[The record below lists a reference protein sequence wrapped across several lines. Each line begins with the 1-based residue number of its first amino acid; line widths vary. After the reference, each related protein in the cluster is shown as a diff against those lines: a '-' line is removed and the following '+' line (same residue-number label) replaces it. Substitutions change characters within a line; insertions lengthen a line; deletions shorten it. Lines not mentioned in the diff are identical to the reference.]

1 MFSKYT
7 NICEHCNNS
16 PPKRCI
22 GLIGNTF
29 KTFFKNYKE
38 TDICISLSGGVDSMI
53 SSWILKQILPHVKLH
68 AIHINYN
75 NRDTT
80 DYECAFLHD
89 WCKLLNID
97 LEIVTISIKR
107 EDYMKHNRDFYEK
120 ETRQIRFDAYK
131 KYNCPIVLGHN
142 LDDCVENIISNIASR
157 KNRDNLMG
165 MTAKSFIDDVHI
177 WRPMLN
183 ISKKQIYNYAK
194 IANVP
199 YLHDSTP
206 SWSRRGKL
214 RDIVIPMLTE
224 HEPGFVSGLL
234 EIAKNN

>member
-7 NICEHCNNS
+7 DICEFCNDG
-16 PPKRCI
+16 PPKRCT

-29 KTFFKNYKE
+29 KTFFKDYKE
-38 TDICISLSGGVDSMI
+38 TDVCISLSGGVDSMI
-53 SSWILKQILPHVKLH
+53 SSWILKQILPKVTIH

-97 LEIVTISIKR
+97 LEIVTIPIKR
-107 EDYMKHNRDFYEK
+107 ENYMKTNRDFYEK
-120 ETRQIRFDAYK
+120 ETRRIRFEAYK
-131 KYNCPIVLGHN
+131 KYNCPVVLGHN

-157 KNRDNLMG
+157 KNKDNLTG
-165 MTAKSFIDDVHI
+165 MNPISTIDNVVI
-177 WRPMLN
+177 LRPMLD
-183 ISKKQIYNYAK
+183 ISKKHIYNYAK
-194 IANVP
+194 TANVP

-234 EIAKNN
+234 EFVKNN